1 LSVESHVQL
10 ANANEPPC
18 ERASFP
24 GRFCVHCRDV
34 DVTGG
39 FRFEK
44 GGVMKE
50 NKKKMWME
58 LCEQAADEQDPTV
71 LILQINSSSKPRSCV

>member
-1 LSVESHVQL
+1 
-10 ANANEPPC
+10 
-18 ERASFP
+18 
-24 GRFCVHCRDV
+24 
-34 DVTGG
+34 
-39 FRFEK
+39 
-44 GGVMKE
+44 MKE